1 MLFTNVTTCSSE
13 LMDSSTSELY
23 WTWTLTH
30 DFQVPIW
37 TLTPTDLQN
46 HEFGS
51 LVDALES
58 TQISPLIV
66 YTTQLYKVLKY
77 VP

>member
-13 LMDSSTSELY
+13 LTDSSTSELC
-23 WTWTLTH
+23 WSWTLTH
-30 DFQVPIW
+30 DFQVTIW
-37 TLTPTDLQN
+37 RLTPTDLQN
-46 HEFGS
+46 HELGFP
-51 LVDALES
+51 VDALES
-58 TQISPLIV
+58 TQISPMIV